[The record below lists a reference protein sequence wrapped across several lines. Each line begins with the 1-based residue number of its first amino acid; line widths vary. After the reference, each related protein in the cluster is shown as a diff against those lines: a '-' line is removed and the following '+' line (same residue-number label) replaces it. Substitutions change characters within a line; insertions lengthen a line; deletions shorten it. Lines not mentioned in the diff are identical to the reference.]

1 MSMNR
6 TTRAAVTL
14 AVLGL
19 GLMLGADPALAAE
32 SKIGEK
38 VGGEVEA
45 LATGL
50 FLGVAALVAI
60 PVLSRRDVNG
70 GLVVALLVLILGGF
84 IFAPEAVKAVIAD
97 LWQSIV

>member
-1 MSMNR
+1 MRKFHTLR
-6 TTRAAVTL
+6 TGAAL
-14 AVLGL
+14 AVVL
-19 GLMLGADPALAAE
+19 ALVAAE
-32 SKIGEK
+32 AAGAQASSLGEK

-84 IFAPEAVKAVIAD
+84 IFAPESVKSVIED
-97 LWQSIV
+97 LWSSVA